1 MHRPR
6 ECDVEEAEVFPA
18 LLVVAESA
26 VPGDVRVIGYD
37 GLAIGEQTVP
47 RLSTISQDL
56 TAGAQHL
63 VDMLLRR
70 IAGEDTDSIVMEPEL
85 IVRMSS

>member
-1 MHRPR
+1 VIAMSTLR
-6 ECDVEEAEVFPA
+6 A
-18 LLVVAESA
+18 LSEFGLA

-47 RLSTISQDL
+47 RLTTVRQDL
-56 TAGAQHL
+56 NRGAEAL

-70 IAGEDTDSIVMEPEL
+70 IAGEDTQSVVMPPEL
-85 IVRMSS
+85 VVRMSA